1 MDEKQGRTDLPPV
14 LTTEQAAELLGLS
27 PFTIREYARTGKI
40 PAKKVGKAWRFSRDA
55 LIRWLE
61 TPEKPDVSEFA
72 KPEFLDK
79 LWGR

>member
-1 MDEKQGRTDLPPV
+1 MDEKQNRNELPPV
-14 LTTEQAAELLGLS
+14 LTTEQVAQLLGLS
-27 PFTIREYARTGKI
+27 AFTIREYARAGKI
-40 PAKKVGKAWRFSRDA
+40 PAKKVGKAWRFSRGA

-61 TPEKPDVSEFA
+61 TPEEPDVSEFA